1 MSPCRDVP
9 QPEYSPSRRTMW
21 LLSAG
26 GGASG
31 EGTATAA
38 GTGTGAGAGV
48 GGVTGAGAGAGVAT
62 AGAGT
67 DAVGVGGG
75 ALAVGDCAATVDSAW
90 TNKAER
96 SGFRFARGAPAEAW
110 LLDVAADSGAG
121 ATRTGAGDV
130 GEPTVTSPVGAVPED
145 GAGRR
150 ASPFAICSAAP
161 RVRA

>member
-1 MSPCRDVP
+1 
-9 QPEYSPSRRTMW
+9 MW

-75 ALAVGDCAATVDSAW
+75 ALAGGDCAATVDSAW
-90 TNKAER
+90 TGKAER
-96 SGFRFARGAPAEAW
+96 SGFRFARGAPATFVYTTGTAKGEVLNADGSDGRNIGPFAVTGQP
-110 LLDVAADSGAG
+110 LNCENALDPLSGATL
-121 ATRTGAGDV
+121 ATSFTFIGQGLLGDGVVTTFFAGQ
-130 GEPTVTSPVGAVPED
+130 
-145 GAGRR
+145 
-150 ASPFAICSAAP
+150 
-161 RVRA
+161 